1 MRPHILTSA
10 SAVLALSA
18 LAVTTAPAGAPIT
31 PAPPLFVI
39 AGPNSPT
46 GAREEFVIGPGR
58 LGEVYQLYIE
68 VPPGQPNLFIDVF
81 DANTGDGDTTDGNDE
96 LESDAGRDHS
106 IGGFDGTPS
115 TTTYTVIDP
124 FGATVAAPAIGNT
137 VGTDQN
143 DWSTIYTVSSPAAGH
158 WLVEIDMTGDDYN
171 AFAVRAHDGDP
182 GPGGIENNVYWERF
196 VPTGTTGV
204 LGTPSPR
211 TFTLHPY
218 VTEGCDLRFFDWD
231 ADNNQVQ
238 LDIALTN
245 RNGFFS
251 QPVSDLGFA
260 APFSPNGRWG
270 ALSFVG
276 WADAGSPGAGIGSG
290 GYGAWVYEMTARLY
304 SSTRSNMITSMFG
317 VSGGV
322 TPTPPGAG
330 GAFTAPT
337 AEDTFR
343 VYLPSDNG
351 SAPPLPWVSHTV
363 RNFGPTFSNPPAP
376 GETGTLLLR
385 ITVNNPNQTYP
396 IVFDTIQGLEVI
408 ADIPGGLVV
417 SDGPANATASQGTF
431 TVPPAGSGGLVEWD
445 PGVVAGGSTATL
457 DYSITVGPLPS
468 GTTTLSGPQPTTAT
482 FLDHTGN
489 FQQPQAIIDFGPL
502 CEISVTT
509 GEPLLVKLTDFAA
522 TYENPGDPVDVTW
535 TTAAELDTMTF
546 DVYEVI
552 AENGEGM
559 VLSQVNEDPIP
570 AQGSPVAGANYA
582 FQDANPMG
590 DGEERSYVLIETELS
605 GKTNTYG
612 PVTATSS
619 KGTPTAVQDWLNH
632 R

>member
-10 SAVLALSA
+10 SAALALSA
-18 LAVTTAPAGAPIT
+18 LVVTSAPAGSSDS
-31 PAPPLFVI
+31 LFVI
-39 AGPNSPT
+39 AGPNSPA
-46 GAREEFVIGPGR
+46 GAREEFVIGPAR
-58 LGEVYQLYIE
+58 LGEVYRLYIE
-68 VPPGQPNLFIDVF
+68 VLPGQPNLVIDVF

-106 IGGFDGTPS
+106 IGGFDATPS

-124 FGATVAAPAIGNT
+124 SGATVASPTIGNSG
-137 VGTDQN
+137 GTDQN
-143 DWSTIYTVSSPAAGH
+143 DWTTIHTQAAPAAGH

-171 AFAVRAHDGDP
+171 AFGIRAHDGDP
-182 GPGGIENNVYWERF
+182 GPGGIENNAYWERF
-196 VPTGTTGV
+196 APTGTTGV

-211 TFTLHPY
+211 NFTLFPY

-270 ALSFVG
+270 ALSFIG
-276 WADAGSPGAGIGSG
+276 WADAGSPGAGLGSG
-290 GYGAWVYEMTARLY
+290 GYGAWAYEMTARLY
-304 SSTRSNMITSMFG
+304 SSTRSNIITSMFG
-317 VSGGV
+317 VSGGS

-330 GAFTAPT
+330 GSYTAPP
-337 AEDTFR
+337 ADETFR
-343 VYLPSDNG
+343 VYLPTDG
-351 SAPPLPWVSHTV
+351 GLAPELPWVSHTV
-363 RNFGPTFSNPPAP
+363 RNFGATFSNPPVP
-376 GETGTLLLR
+376 GEAGTLLLR
-385 ITVNNPNQTYP
+385 ITVRNPHPVLP
-396 IVFDTIQGLEVI
+396 ITFDANAGLIVTAE
-408 ADIPGGLVV
+408 IPGGVV
-417 SDGPANATASQGTF
+417 TSSGPASATASQGTF
-431 TVPPAGSGGLVEWD
+431 TVPPAGSGGTVSWD
-445 PGVVAGGSTATL
+445 PGLVAGGSSATL
-457 DYSITVGPLPS
+457 DYSVSIGSLPS
-468 GTTTLSGPQPTTAT
+468 GTTVLSGPAPTTAS
-482 FLDHTGN
+482 FVDHTGN
-489 FQQPQAIIDFGPL
+489 LLQPQATVDFGPL

-509 GEPLLVKLTDFAA
+509 GGPLLVKLTDFAA

-546 DVYEVI
+546 DVYQVI
-552 AENGEGM
+552 ATNPEGM

-582 FQDANPMG
+582 YQDANPMG